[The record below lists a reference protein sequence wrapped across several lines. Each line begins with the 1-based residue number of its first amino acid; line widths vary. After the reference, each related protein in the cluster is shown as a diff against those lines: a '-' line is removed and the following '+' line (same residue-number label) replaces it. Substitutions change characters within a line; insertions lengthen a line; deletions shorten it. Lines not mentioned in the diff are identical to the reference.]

1 MRKRSLLAGLFAA
14 AFLLYPA
21 FIIPGLSRGYSIT
34 FSAPQAAILS
44 SFFVLGTVAFWLLF
58 RRHAANAQATL
69 PESLFYVLGA
79 ILYLGNV
86 GLFLWVGLIEQH
98 IWTGLPLLIPA
109 CPAIYLIVG
118 YILPRWLRYVSLG
131 VIALPCGLL
140 GLSLLIVLFFTLFPF
155 GSDTVLRE
163 VDSPDGTY
171 CAFLLSHDAGATG
184 GSTEVGIREKGKDVH
199 LGLCDYT
206 ARAEY
211 IYVGR
216 YGMKDSV
223 TMEWVD
229 DDTILINGEPYSAR
243 QVVDP

>member
-1 MRKRSLLAGLFAA
+1 MRKRMLLAGLFAA

-34 FSAPQAAILS
+34 FSALQAAILS

-58 RRHAANAQATL
+58 RKHAANAQATL

-140 GLSLLIVLFFTLFPF
+140 GLSLLIVLFLPCSPSAAAPSCARWIHRTVPIAPFCFPM
-155 GSDTVLRE
+155 TPAPQE
-163 VDSPDGTY
+163 
-171 CAFLLSHDAGATG
+171 
-184 GSTEVGIREKGKDVH
+184 
-199 LGLCDYT
+199 
-206 ARAEY
+206 
-211 IYVGR
+211 
-216 YGMKDSV
+216 
-223 TMEWVD
+223 
-229 DDTILINGEPYSAR
+229 
-243 QVVDP
+243 DPPK